1 MLKQILIFCFLF
13 GMTSLTQAQHL
24 QLLDN
29 RGEFGW
35 YRGQSSYR
43 GDVAPDIFKFNKI
56 SGGYYKKQYNDYAGF
71 KLNYEQLQLGSNDSA
86 SKNIYAKNRGFFFSR
101 HFNDISLTGEFYF
114 TRFLPGNKAYRFTPY
129 LGVGVG
135 YLFESKAS
143 SFGIDTMSTLLR
155 PLQIDSV
162 IFPNHSASKG
172 IIHFPVQIG
181 FKFNLTRR
189 WNIFAEAMYRFALS
203 DELDFFPDGQLMQH
217 IQTISSGSKFMIG
230 GPFDEQP
237 PSYANLIGGPFVG
250 QPPSSVNLTGGP
262 FNGQRIGAGNYL
274 SKYQGSRSGKDQ
286 FFSVKA
292 GISFNLLKIYGEEKF
307 KPGKRSKLASLK
319 EKEAGQNKSGFLGR
333 LKFKRN

>member
-1 MLKQILIFCFLF
+1 MLKQILIFCFLI

-43 GDVAPDIFKFNKI
+43 GDIAPDIFKFNKI
-56 SGGYYKKQYNDYAGF
+56 TGGYYKKQYNDYAGF

-203 DELDFFPDGQLMQH
+203 DELDFFPDGQLMVHRQ
-217 IQTISSGSKFMIG
+217 KNVFANNFMIG
-230 GPFDEQP
+230 GSFDEEK
-237 PSYANLIGGPFVG
+237 IGP
-250 QPPSSVNLTGGP
+250 
-262 FNGQRIGAGNYL
+262 GNAL
-274 SKYQGSRSGKDQ
+274 SKYQQYQGSRSGKDQ

>member
-1 MLKQILIFCFLF
+1 MLKQILIFCFLI
-13 GMTSLTQAQHL
+13 GMTHLTQAQHL

-35 YRGQSSYR
+35 YSGQSSYR
-43 GDVAPDIFKFNKI
+43 GDIAPDYFKFNKNT
-56 SGGYYKKQYNDYAGF
+56 GGYYKKQYNDYAGF
-71 KLNYEQLQLGSNDSA
+71 KLNYEQLQLSSNDSI
-86 SKNIYAKNRGFFFSR
+86 SKNIYAKNRGFYFSR
-101 HFNDISLTGEFYF
+101 QFNDISLTGEFYF

-129 LGVGVG
+129 LGVGLG

-143 SFGIDTMSTLLR
+143 SFGIDSISTLLR

-162 IFPNHSASKG
+162 IYPNHSASKG

-203 DELDFFPDGQLMQH
+203 DELDFFPDGQLMEHRQKNA
-217 IQTISSGSKFMIG
+217 SGSKFMVG
-230 GPFDEQP
+230 GPFD
-237 PSYANLIGGPFVG
+237 G
-250 QPPSSVNLTGGP
+250 QK
-262 FNGQRIGAGNYL
+262 IGAGNYL
-274 SKYQGSRSGKDQ
+274 SKYQGSRYGKDQ

-307 KPGKRSKLASLK
+307 KPGKRSNLASLK
-319 EKEAGQNKSGFLGR
+319 EKEAGQNKPGFFSR
-333 LKFKRN
+333 LKFKRK

>member
-1 MLKQILIFCFLF
+1 MLKQILIFCFLI
-13 GMTSLTQAQHL
+13 GMTHLTQAQHL

-35 YRGQSSYR
+35 YSGQSSYR
-43 GDVAPDIFKFNKI
+43 GDIAPDYFKFNKNT
-56 SGGYYKKQYNDYAGF
+56 GGYYKKQYNDYAGF
-71 KLNYEQLQLGSNDSA
+71 KLNYEQLQLSSNDSI
-86 SKNIYAKNRGFFFSR
+86 SKNIYAKNRGFYFSR
-101 HFNDISLTGEFYF
+101 QFNDISLTGEFYF

-129 LGVGVG
+129 LGVGLG

-143 SFGIDTMSTLLR
+143 SFGIDSISTLLR

-162 IFPNHSASKG
+162 IYPNHSASKG

-203 DELDFFPDGQLMQH
+203 DELDFFPDGQLMEHRQKNA
-217 IQTISSGSKFMIG
+217 SGSKFMVG
-230 GPFDEQP
+230 GPFD
-237 PSYANLIGGPFVG
+237 G
-250 QPPSSVNLTGGP
+250 QK
-262 FNGQRIGAGNYL
+262 IGAGNYL

-307 KPGKRSKLASLK
+307 KPGKRSNLASLK
-319 EKEAGQNKSGFLGR
+319 EKEAGQNKPGFFSR
-333 LKFKRN
+333 LKFKRK

>member
-1 MLKQILIFCFLF
+1 MLKQILIFCFLI

-29 RGEFGW
+29 RGEFGL

-43 GDVAPDIFKFNKI
+43 GDIAPDIFKFNKNI
-56 SGGYYKKQYNDYAGF
+56 GGYYKKQYNDYAGF
-71 KLNYEQLQLGSNDSA
+71 KLNYEQLQLSSNDSA

-101 HFNDISLTGEFYF
+101 QFNDISLTGEFYF

-129 LGVGVG
+129 LGIGVG

-143 SFGIDTMSTLLR
+143 SFGIDTMSIILP
-155 PLQIDSV
+155 PLQIDS
-162 IFPNHSASKG
+162 IIYPNHSASKG
-172 IIHFPVQIG
+172 FIHFPVQIG

-189 WNIFAEAMYRFALS
+189 WNIFAEAMYRFVLS
-203 DELDFFPDGQLMQH
+203 DELDFFPDGQLMEH
-217 IQTISSGSKFMIG
+217 RPKISSGSEFMIG
-230 GPFDEQP
+230 GSFDEQR
-237 PSYANLIGGPFVG
+237 V
-250 QPPSSVNLTGGP
+250 
-262 FNGQRIGAGNYL
+262 GAGNYL

-307 KPGKRSKLASLK
+307 KPGKRSNLASLK
-319 EKEAGQNKSGFLGR
+319 EKEAGQNKPGFFSR

>member
-1 MLKQILIFCFLF
+1 MLKQILIFCFLI
-13 GMTSLTQAQHL
+13 GMTSLIQAQHL

-43 GDVAPDIFKFNKI
+43 GDIAPDIFKFNKI
-56 SGGYYKKQYNDYAGF
+56 TGGYYKKQYNDYAGF

-203 DELDFFPDGQLMQH
+203 DELDFFPDGQLMVHRQ
-217 IQTISSGSKFMIG
+217 KNVFANNFMIG
-230 GPFDEQP
+230 GSFDEEK
-237 PSYANLIGGPFVG
+237 IGP
-250 QPPSSVNLTGGP
+250 
-262 FNGQRIGAGNYL
+262 GNAL
-274 SKYQGSRSGKDQ
+274 SKYQEYQGSRSGKDQ

>member
-1 MLKQILIFCFLF
+1 
-13 GMTSLTQAQHL
+13 
-24 QLLDN
+24 
-29 RGEFGW
+29 
-35 YRGQSSYR
+35 
-43 GDVAPDIFKFNKI
+43 
-56 SGGYYKKQYNDYAGF
+56 
-71 KLNYEQLQLGSNDSA
+71 
-86 SKNIYAKNRGFFFSR
+86 
-101 HFNDISLTGEFYF
+101 LTGEFYF

-203 DELDFFPDGQLMQH
+203 DELDFFPDGQLMVHRQ
-217 IQTISSGSKFMIG
+217 KNVFANNFMIG
-230 GPFDEQP
+230 GSFDEEK
-237 PSYANLIGGPFVG
+237 IGP
-250 QPPSSVNLTGGP
+250 
-262 FNGQRIGAGNYL
+262 GNAL
-274 SKYQGSRSGKDQ
+274 SKYQQYQGSRSGKDQ